1 MARKPAALLRRI
13 DDTGLPDRYAT
24 RPDVA
29 QSDIE
34 RALSVAIDRIDE
46 NLDEFYDRFP
56 GPSSENLVYSPSDNM
71 DGWTTSFWTGLCWL
85 AYEATGDR
93 TFRDAAEAQL
103 ATFER
108 RLTAGDVK
116 THDLGFLYTLSAIAG
131 YRLTDLERYRSAA
144 LTAADHLVAR
154 FWDSPGLIQAWGD
167 PEEPED
173 SWERGRMIVDSMM
186 NLPLLFWAS
195 EETGDPTYA
204 SVAETHARTN
214 AQHVV
219 RDDGSTFHTF
229 KCDVESGSPLGGETA
244 QGYDAGS
251 CWSRGQTWAIYGYA
265 LAAEYTDEAAY
276 AQLSA
281 KLANYYLSNVEADH
295 VPRWDFDAPDE
306 QNYRDTSAAA
316 IAACGL
322 DELATRLPL
331 ADTRARRYE
340 NASLAI
346 LRSLTEN
353 YTTDGNRSNGLLTD
367 GAYDPTEGDYN
378 ECCIWGDYFYVEGL
392 VRATQQWSRYW

>member
-24 RPDVA
+24 RPEVA

-34 RALSVAIDRIDE
+34 RALAVAIDRIDE

-56 GPSSENLVYSPSDNM
+56 GPSSENLVYTPTDNT

-85 AYEATGDR
+85 AYEVTGDR
-93 TFRDAAEAQL
+93 AFRDAAEAQL

-131 YRLTDLERYRSAA
+131 HQLTGLERYRSAA

-154 FWDSPGLIQAWGD
+154 FWDAPGLIQAWGD

-204 SVAETHARTN
+204 SIAETHARTN

-340 NASLAI
+340 NASLVI

-353 YTTDGNRSNGLLTD
+353 YTADGNQSNGLLTD
-367 GAYDPTEGDYN
+367 GAYDPTEGDYD

>member
-29 QSDIE
+29 QGDIE

-56 GPSSENLVYSPSDNM
+56 GPSSENLVYSPTDNM
-71 DGWTTSFWTGLCWL
+71 DGWTTAFWTGLCWL
-85 AYEATGDR
+85 AYEVTGDR
-93 TFRDAAEAQL
+93 TFRDAAETQL

-244 QGYDAGS
+244 QGYDADS
-251 CWSRGQTWAIYGYA
+251 CWSRGQTWAVYGYA